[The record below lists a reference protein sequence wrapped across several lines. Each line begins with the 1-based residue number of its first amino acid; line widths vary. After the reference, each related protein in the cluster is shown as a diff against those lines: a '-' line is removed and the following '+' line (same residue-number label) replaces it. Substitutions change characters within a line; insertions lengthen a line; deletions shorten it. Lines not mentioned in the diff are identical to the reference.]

1 MARKAGRAP
10 NLFRRGTFEA
20 FVLGLKGTTLVYQ
33 WGDAAVA
40 KVGGKIF
47 AIQGG
52 GVSGDPGGLSFK
64 CSELAFEMLPEVAGV
79 RPAPYL
85 ARAKWVAV
93 AEGAALSPTEI
104 SGYLT
109 EAHRLVAM
117 RLPRRL
123 KAELDLI
130 ELTAPRPDRF

>member
-1 MARKAGRAP
+1 MAAATA
-10 NLFRRGTFEA
+10 NLFERATFEA
-20 FVLGLKGTTLVYQ
+20 FVLALPAATLVYQ

-52 GVSGDPGGLSFK
+52 GVSGPAALSFK
-64 CSELAFEMLPEVAGV
+64 CSDLAFEMLPGLDGI

-93 AEGAALSPTEI
+93 EAGSALGDDEVA
-104 SGYLT
+104 GYLR
-109 EAHRLVAM
+109 EAHRLVSLK
-117 RLPRRL
+117 LPRRVREQL
-123 KAELDLI
+123 GLQGQ
-130 ELTAPRPDRF
+130 